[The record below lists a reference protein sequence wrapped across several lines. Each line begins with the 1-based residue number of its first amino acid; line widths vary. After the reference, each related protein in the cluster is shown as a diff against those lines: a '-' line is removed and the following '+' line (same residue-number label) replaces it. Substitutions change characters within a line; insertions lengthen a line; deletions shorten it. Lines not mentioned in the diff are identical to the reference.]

1 MPNVVNL
8 GILPRDRD
16 ATSEAPFSDIARRIR
31 AGGIAHKEIEA
42 LFEKSGFSDWYHRIG
57 FTLYRNS
64 VIGGGGS
71 GERSD

>member
-1 MPNVVNL
+1 MTNVVNL
-8 GILPRDRD
+8 GVIPRIEAMVID
-16 ATSEAPFSDIARRIR
+16 ADARDIARRLR
-31 AGGIAHKEIEA
+31 TGGMAHAEIEA